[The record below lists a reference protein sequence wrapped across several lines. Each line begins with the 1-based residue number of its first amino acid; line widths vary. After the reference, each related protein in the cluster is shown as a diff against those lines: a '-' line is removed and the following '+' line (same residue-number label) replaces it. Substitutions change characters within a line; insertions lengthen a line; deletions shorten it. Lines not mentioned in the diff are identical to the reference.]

1 MKWPYLNC
9 LKWSSGW
16 GKVPPLYWIWVS
28 YVLSIEKVCFRGK
41 NSSDPRK
48 NLLDTSIANNPFV
61 YLLHSVRKSLNM
73 SHLSF
78 SILAFS
84 TIFCPIKI
92 DLSGNTVWPQAL
104 DFQKLAKLAIFGI
117 FDELLSTQNVNK
129 ARFARNVECDFL
141 AIFKHC
147 AFKTKTKKI
156 LPMNLF

>member
-61 YLLHSVRKSLNM
+61 YLLHSVRKSSKM
-73 SHLSF
+73 SHLRF
-78 SILAFS
+78 SILAFF
-84 TIFCPIKI
+84 TNYCLIKNY
-92 DLSGNTVWPQAL
+92 LSGNTVWTVASL
-104 DFQKLAKLAIFGI
+104 FQKLVKLMEFGNLRAKRKVWMQPLLIMLMLFLPYSAQLFYLSWSQAKFG
-117 FDELLSTQNVNK
+117 FSQDK
-129 ARFARNVECDFL
+129 
-141 AIFKHC
+141 
-147 AFKTKTKKI
+147 
-156 LPMNLF
+156 

>member
-61 YLLHSVRKSLNM
+61 YLLHSVRKSLKM
-73 SHLSF
+73 SHLCEQSELCKKNEF
-78 SILAFS
+78 SRQKKNLLLVGNSNLEKLTFFNCFS
-84 TIFCPIKI
+84 AKITNIRIFAQKI
-92 DLSGNTVWPQAL
+92 NINL
-104 DFQKLAKLAIFGI
+104 KLIFWRENSNETFFFI
-117 FDELLSTQNVNK
+117 NLEYFD
-129 ARFARNVECDFL
+129 RFY
-141 AIFKHC
+141 C
-147 AFKTKTKKI
+147 AE
-156 LPMNLF
+156 